1 MLYSLNQL
9 ISKWR
14 WAHDSWF
21 TNDKGFHCFGTSY
34 LFLAL
39 LKFLP
44 LSHVLFSVFFLGLLW
59 EIKDAIF
66 PYERFGF
73 LGGDG
78 FSYKD
83 LTADIIGI
91 FFGCLLMF

>member
-1 MLYSLNQL
+1 MPYSLKQFT
-9 ISKWR
+9 SKWR
-14 WAHDSWF
+14 WAHDSWL
-21 TNDKGFHCFGTSY
+21 TDDKGFHCFGSAY

-39 LKFLP
+39 IKFLP
-44 LSHVLFSVFFLGLLW
+44 LFHALIITTILGLLW

-66 PYERFGF
+66 PYERYGF

-83 LTADIIGI
+83 LTANIIGI
-91 FFGCLLMF
+91 LFGYLLIF